1 MVKLLVGEAGSG
13 KTKAMIH
20 MANEAV
26 DLAKGEIVYIESS
39 SKHMH
44 QLHRNIRFIS
54 TQDFA
59 LNTFNSLYGFLCGLV
74 SENYDIEKI
83 YIDGMD
89 KVVGNITPIMIDFM
103 KDINKFT
110 DKYEIDMIISSSIDD
125 PSLEQEL
132 KDYFITFDKVTV

>member
-1 MVKLLVGEAGSG
+1 
-13 KTKAMIH
+13 
-20 MANEAV
+20 
-26 DLAKGEIVYIESS
+26 
-39 SKHMH
+39 
-44 QLHRNIRFIS
+44 
-54 TQDFA
+54 
-59 LNTFNSLYGFLCGLV
+59 
-74 SENYDIEKI
+74 
-83 YIDGMD
+83 MD